1 MALRKHR
8 EELGAFNT
16 RYFIN
21 CWHMN
26 DFESAAMWKL
36 YAHTAGVAIRSTKGR
51 LMKAFDAEGT
61 TVSISPVTYFDFNLD
76 DLMNIPLPADGGLP
90 EHYKLMTTPEL
101 CFKRKSFEHER
112 ELRIMTWSN
121 ENDATDAGIYV
132 PVNLD
137 MLIEKVYVS
146 PVAPNWLAGVVS
158 CEMKQYGLDQEV
170 VHSDLYSRQLT

>member
-1 MALRKHR
+1 
-8 EELGAFNT
+8 
-16 RYFIN
+16 
-21 CWHMN
+21 
-26 DFESAAMWKL
+26 
-36 YAHTAGVAIRSTKGR
+36 
-51 LMKAFDAEGT
+51 
-61 TVSISPVTYFDFNLD
+61 
-76 DLMNIPLPADGGLP
+76 
-90 EHYKLMTTPEL
+90 
-101 CFKRKSFEHER
+101 
-112 ELRIMTWSN
+112 MTWSN